1 MPIIPSPPEREGKG
15 EGDHLCLCHYE
26 TVSNSTIFS
35 ALTISFLYNDCMR
48 HIDEICKKYDL
59 ALCYLFGSR
68 QEQGKDILEGR
79 YVEIED
85 IESDIDFAVLFTSQP
100 ESALETYASLS
111 LDLQELVSPFRADIL
126 FLHEVDH
133 LIQLEA
139 IKGINIYAIN
149 NEFQDAYEEK
159 VMMLASDELE
169 IFKLNEK
176 DLFEAIENGY
186 FEFEYKA
193 D

>member
-1 MPIIPSPPEREGKG
+1 M
-15 EGDHLCLCHYE
+15 
-26 TVSNSTIFS
+26 
-35 ALTISFLYNDCMR
+35 SFLYNDCMR
-48 HIDEICKKYDL
+48 RIDEICKKYNI
-59 ALCYLFGSR
+59 ALCYLFGS
-68 QEQGKDILEGR
+68 QQKPGKAILEGR
-79 YVEIED
+79 YVEIVD
-85 IESDIDFAVLFTSQP
+85 TESDIDFAVLFMKPP

-111 LDLQELVSPFRADIL
+111 LDLQELVSPFRADLL

-139 IKGINIYAIN
+139 INGINIYSIN
-149 NEFQDAYEEK
+149 NDFRDAYEEK
-159 VMMLASDELE
+159 AMMLASDELE

-193 D
+193 N

>member
-1 MPIIPSPPEREGKG
+1 MGK
-15 EGDHLCLCHYE
+15 
-26 TVSNSTIFS
+26 VK
-35 ALTISFLYNDCMR
+35 
-48 HIDEICKKYDL
+48 EICKKYNIT
-59 ALCYLFGSR
+59 LCYLFGS
-68 QEQGKDILEGR
+68 QQNNGKAILEGKH
-79 YVEIED
+79 VEMVD
-85 IESDIDFAVLFTSQP
+85 AESDIDFAVLFMMPP
-100 ESALETYASLS
+100 ENTLETYASLS
-111 LDLQELVSPFRADIL
+111 ADFQELVSPFRADLL

-139 IKGINIYAIN
+139 INGINIYAIN
-149 NEFQDAYEEK
+149 NDFRESYEEK

-193 D
+193 H

>member
-1 MPIIPSPPEREGKG
+1 MEK
-15 EGDHLCLCHYE
+15 
-26 TVSNSTIFS
+26 
-35 ALTISFLYNDCMR
+35 
-48 HIDEICKKYDL
+48 IDEICKKYNIT
-59 ALCYLFGSR
+59 LCYLFGSR
-68 QEQGKDILEGR
+68 QNEGKAVLYGEKLEI
-79 YVEIED
+79 VD
-85 IESDIDFAVLFTSQP
+85 TESDIDFAVLFIKP
-100 ESALETYASLS
+100 PKNALETYATLS
-111 LDLQELVSPFRADIL
+111 VDLQELVSPFRADLL

-139 IKGINIYAIN
+139 INGINIYAIN
-149 NEFQDAYEEK
+149 NDFRESYEEK

-193 D
+193 H

>member
-1 MPIIPSPPEREGKG
+1 MEKI
-15 EGDHLCLCHYE
+15 
-26 TVSNSTIFS
+26 N
-35 ALTISFLYNDCMR
+35 
-48 HIDEICKKYDL
+48 EICKKYNV
-59 ALCYLFGSR
+59 ALCYLFGSQ
-68 QEQGKDILEGR
+68 QEKGKAILCGEKLK
-79 YVEIED
+79 IAD
-85 IESDIDFAVLFTSQP
+85 IESDIDFAVLFMNP
-100 ESALETYASLS
+100 PGNALDTYASLS
-111 LDLQELVSPFRADIL
+111 LDLQGLVSPSRADLL

-139 IKGINIYAIN
+139 INGINIYAIN
-149 NEFQDAYEEK
+149 NDFREAYEEK

-193 D
+193 H